1 MLLNNNRTKMKNTVL
16 FIFITLFLACGIKK
30 APLPPV
36 EDYLKIKRIGDY
48 IYILSSEDIK
58 VEGFVFHK
66 GVWYKREKRA
76 FCFSIV
82 KDKEKRNICV
92 DEAIKLKPFINI
104 KEKKDRVE
112 VNLSGFSKYF
122 IYPYRRGWLY
132 VKLGKSVKGN
142 EIHIKRYESEKCYAI
157 TGVVDKRE
165 SEPAVLC
172 VKPQRP

>member
-1 MLLNNNRTKMKNTVL
+1 MRNTWL
-16 FIFITLFLACGIKK
+16 FILILIFASCGIKK

-36 EDYLKIKRIGDY
+36 EDYLRVKRVGDFVY
-48 IYILSSEDIK
+48 IISSEDIK

-76 FCFSIV
+76 FCFDVI

-92 DEAIKLKPFINI
+92 QEAIKLKPFVNVR
-104 KEKKDRVE
+104 EEKDRVE

-142 EIHIKRYESEKCYAI
+142 RIYIKRYEKEKCYGI
-157 TGVVDKRE
+157 TGVVGDRE
-165 SEPAVLC
+165 SEPALVC
-172 VKPQRP
+172 VKPL